1 MVAFEKAPPEV
12 RQLLTVPIREL
23 GLSLERSPVA
33 LLVQR
38 LYDEFDAHGLHHFR
52 PRCYLSDE
60 WGCPS
65 EEPVI
70 GIPFYLGD
78 PRVASVEAA
87 VNDIEDER
95 EILMYLR
102 HEAGHA
108 FNYAYELFRTDAWH
122 DLFGS
127 FRRPY
132 RDDFPFVPFSREHV
146 RHIAGWYAQ
155 KHPDEDFAETFAVW
169 LDPESDWRRRYDGWG
184 AMRKLEYVDRVAHDV
199 GDREAVH
206 AAGETDITVDEMNET
221 VEDFYRRRDVD
232 ESRIVDALA
241 LDADLTDIF
250 VEPQRRRE
258 SREYRDAA
266 ELIGEHRRDL
276 VDKINYWT
284 GVRRTL
290 VRALVLAIERRVA
303 ELGLSAETQRSR
315 SEMIDLTVYVT
326 TLAMTFLTGNRR
338 LRHRKPSS
346 SGSSVP
352 RKRRPEEPEDPRN
365 RGTNR

>member
-12 RQLLTVPIREL
+12 RQLLPVPIREL

-33 LLVQR
+33 PLVEK
-38 LYDEFDAHGLHHFR
+38 LYAELDANGIHHFR

-78 PRVASVEAA
+78 PRVARVEAV
-87 VNDIEDER
+87 VNDVEDER
-95 EILMYLR
+95 EIMMYLR

-108 FNYAYELFRTDAWH
+108 FNYAYELFRTDEWH
-122 DLFGS
+122 TLFGS

-132 RDDFPFVPFSREHV
+132 RDNFPFVPFSHDYV

-169 LDPESDWRRRYDGWG
+169 LDPDSDWQRRYAGWG
-184 AMRKLEYVDRVAHDV
+184 AMRKLLYVDRVARES
-199 GDREAVH
+199 GDRPPVH
-206 AAGETDITVDEMNET
+206 AAGETDITVEEMEQT
-221 VEDFYRRRDVD
+221 VEDFYRQRDVD
-232 ESRIVDALA
+232 ESRLVDSLA

-250 VEPQRRRE
+250 VEPRRRRE
-258 SREYRDAA
+258 ERQYRDAA
-266 ELIGEHRRDL
+266 ELIAEHRRDL

-290 VRALVLAIERRVA
+290 VRALVQAIERRVA
-303 ELGLSAETQRSR
+303 ELGLAADIQRSR
-315 SEMIDLTVYVT
+315 TEMMELTVYVT
-326 TLAMTFLTGNRR
+326 SMAMTFLTGNRR
-338 LRHRKPSS
+338 LRHRKA
-346 SGSSVP
+346 
-352 RKRRPEEPEDPRN
+352 
-365 RGTNR
+365 

>member
-12 RQLLTVPIREL
+12 RQLLPVPIREL

-33 LLVQR
+33 PLVEK
-38 LYDEFDAHGLHHFR
+38 LYAELDANGIHHFR

-78 PRVASVEAA
+78 PRVARVEAV
-87 VNDIEDER
+87 VNDVEDER
-95 EILMYLR
+95 EIMMYLR

-108 FNYAYELFRTDAWH
+108 FNYAYELFRTEEWH
-122 DLFGS
+122 ALFGS

-132 RDDFPFVPFSREHV
+132 RDNFPFVPFSHDYV

-169 LDPESDWRRRYDGWG
+169 LDPDSDWQRRYAGWG
-184 AMRKLEYVDRVAHDV
+184 AMRKLLYVDRVAREA
-199 GDREAVH
+199 GDRPPVH
-206 AAGETDITVDEMNET
+206 AAGETDITVEEMEQT
-221 VEDFYRRRDVD
+221 VEDFYRQRDVD
-232 ESRIVDALA
+232 ESRLVDSLA

-250 VEPQRRRE
+250 VEPRRRRE
-258 SREYRDAA
+258 ERQYRDAA
-266 ELIGEHRRDL
+266 ELIAEHRRDL

-290 VRALVLAIERRVA
+290 VRALVQAIERRVA
-303 ELGLSAETQRSR
+303 ELGLAADIQRSR
-315 SEMIDLTVYVT
+315 TEMMELTVYVT
-326 TLAMTFLTGNRR
+326 SMAMTFLTGNRR
-338 LRHRKPSS
+338 LRHRKA
-346 SGSSVP
+346 
-352 RKRRPEEPEDPRN
+352 
-365 RGTNR
+365 

>member
-1 MVAFEKAPPEV
+1 MVAFEKAPPEA

-33 LLVQR
+33 PFVR
-38 LYDEFDAHGLHHFR
+38 ALYAELDAAGLHHFR

-78 PRVASVEAA
+78 PRVAHLEDA
-87 VNDIEDER
+87 VNDVENER
-95 EILMYLR
+95 EIMMYMR

-108 FNYAYELFRTDAWH
+108 FNYAYELFRSDEWH
-122 DLFGS
+122 ELFGS

-132 RDDFPFVPFSREHV
+132 RDDFPFVPFSKDYV

-169 LDPESDWRRRYDGWG
+169 LDPESNWRERYRGWG
-184 AMRKLEYVDRVAHDV
+184 AMKKLLYVDRVANEV
-199 GDREAVH
+199 GPPMHVE
-206 AAGETDITVDEMNET
+206 GETDVT
-221 VEDFYRRRDVD
+221 VEEMEQTVEEFYRETTID
-232 ESRIVDALA
+232 ETRMIDGLA

-250 VEPQRRRE
+250 VDPPRQRAGVD
-258 SREYRDAA
+258 YRAA
-266 ELIGEHRRDL
+266 SQLLGEHRRDV

-290 VRALVLAIERRVA
+290 VRALVMAVERRLA
-303 ELGLSAETQRSR
+303 ELDLAAEAARSR
-315 SEMIDLTVYVT
+315 TAMVELTVYLT
-326 TLAMTFLTGNRR
+326 TLAMTFLTGTKR
-338 LRHRKPSS
+338 LRHRKS
-346 SGSSVP
+346 
-352 RKRRPEEPEDPRN
+352 
-365 RGTNR
+365 